1 MKSKVHRATSFA
13 HHDDCVCVRPAQV
26 AEIPLLVRTQKGINH
41 WALGFIEG
49 ERWGKN
55 VEIVSGDK
63 PEMETLDSAYMR
75 VLNSST
81 LLKMIWRDREISRAD
96 ISQRTGMSRS
106 TVSTIVADLIRR
118 GLVTETGT
126 GHSNGGRRP
135 VILSFNEDAYSILG
149 VDLQV
154 DSVSLAITNLR
165 AGIRHWW
172 HEACPVQD
180 EPELTLDVLNRLIQK
195 ARTQCLDDGKPLIG
209 IGFGLP
215 GPVHP
220 NDAVNAMNEDLFPK
234 WRGVHLQN
242 ALREKFQMPMA
253 WEKDANLGALAEHWW
268 KNPKGPGNLLY
279 ISREMQAGLVFE
291 GRVHRGS
298 HGLAGDL
305 GPLAGGP
312 LSPDDDEQFVAI
324 LRSILALLDLD
335 TLVLDHAL
343 LGRDEGR
350 LEHLR
355 HSVLAMG
362 QGFGQRMPRLDL
374 GSMGPRQVALGA
386 STQILNLALEDF
398 TLFPSTNSAQ
408 LGMGWTRELPAPT

>member
-1 MKSKVHRATSFA
+1 MKSKAHRATPFA
-13 HHDDCVCVRPAQV
+13 HHDDCVYVRLAQV
-26 AEIPLLVRTQKGINH
+26 VEIPLPVSTQKGINLGAH
-41 WALGFIEG
+41 ALIQGV
-49 ERWGKN
+49 RWGK
-55 VEIVSGDK
+55 VVDIVSGDK

-149 VDLQV
+149 IDLRVDGLR
-154 DSVSLAITNLR
+154 LAITNLR

-172 HEACPVQD
+172 QESCSVPD
-180 EPELTLDVLNRLIQK
+180 EPEACLELLSSLIHK
-195 ARTQCLDDGKPLIG
+195 ARSQCLDDGKPLIG

-220 NDAVNAMNEDLFPK
+220 NDAVNAINEDLFPK
-234 WRGVHLQN
+234 WRGLHLQN
-242 ALREKFQMPMA
+242 AMREKFQLPMA

-268 KNPKGPGNLLY
+268 KNPKGPGNLAY
-279 ISREMQAGLVFE
+279 ISREMQAGLVFD

-305 GPLAGGP
+305 GPLLGA
-312 LSPDDDEQFVAI
+312 LSGADDDAELKKLLSA
-324 LRSILALLDLD
+324 LLGLLDLD
-335 TLVLDHAL
+335 TLVLDHGL
-343 LGRDEGR
+343 LDGSPER

-355 HSVLAMG
+355 HSVLG
-362 QGFGQRMPRLDL
+362 QLQSVGHRRPRLDL
-374 GSMGPRQVALGA
+374 GSMGERQVALGA

-398 TLFPSTNSAQ
+398 TLFPNNASASYATSWNREVPAST
-408 LGMGWTRELPAPT
+408 

>member
-1 MKSKVHRATSFA
+1 M
-13 HHDDCVCVRPAQV
+13 
-26 AEIPLLVRTQKGINH
+26 
-41 WALGFIEG
+41 
-49 ERWGKN
+49 
-55 VEIVSGDK
+55 
-63 PEMETLDSAYMR
+63 
-75 VLNSST
+75 
-81 LLKMIWRDREISRAD
+81 
-96 ISQRTGMSRS
+96 
-106 TVSTIVADLIRR
+106 
-118 GLVTETGT
+118 
-126 GHSNGGRRP
+126 
-135 VILSFNEDAYSILG
+135 LSFNEDAYSILG

-154 DSVSLAITNLR
+154 DGVSLAITNLR

-180 EPELTLDVLNRLIQK
+180 EPELTLELLNRLIQK
-195 ARTQCLDDGKPLIG
+195 ARMQCVDDGKPLIG

-253 WEKDANLGALAEHWW
+253 WEQDANLGALAEHWW
-268 KNPKGPGNLLY
+268 KNPKGPGNLVY
-279 ISREMQAGLVFE
+279 ISRVMQAGLVFE

-305 GPLAGGP
+305 GPLAGGALAANDDQQLVKI
-312 LSPDDDEQFVAI
+312 LSSLV
-324 LRSILALLDLD
+324 ALLDLD

-343 LGRDEGR
+343 LGGDEAR

-355 HSVLAMG
+355 LSVLG
-362 QGFGQRMPRLDL
+362 SGKVFGNRMPRLDL

-398 TLFPSTNSAQ
+398 TLFPSTSSAPYAP
-408 LGMGWTRELPAPT
+408 GWSRELQAPT